1 MPPSWTPWRNVYVE
15 VDWMIIEHLKYVHN
29 QTMCLLSI
37 LGTFEEFTFHLHLY
51 PVDLS
56 RVEYVRIRLPRLT
69 ET

>member
-1 MPPSWTPWRNVYVE
+1 MEKRVCGSGLDDYLTF
-15 VDWMIIEHLKYVHN
+15 KVHN